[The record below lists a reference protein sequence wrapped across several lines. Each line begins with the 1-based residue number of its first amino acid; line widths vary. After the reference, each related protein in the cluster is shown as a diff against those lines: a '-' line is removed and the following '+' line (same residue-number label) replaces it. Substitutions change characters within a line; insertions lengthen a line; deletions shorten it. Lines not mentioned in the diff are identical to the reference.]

1 MKKPTYPIAD
11 VRLESSRTLSGGQI
25 QREIYT
31 VTIAPGTLADEIEK
45 ADRATFCWWHIIGRL
60 FPPEEA
66 VIAYRDALRAI
77 SQTFGECG
85 IDWTSFDIIS
95 AKVDRPDAWEHHF
108 TVTVTVG
115 VDVLREI

>member
-1 MKKPTYPIAD
+1 MIKTVFPVAD
-11 VRLESSRTLSGGQI
+11 VRLESSRTLPGGQI

-45 ADRATFCWWHIIGRL
+45 ADRATFCWWHIVGRL
-60 FPPEEA
+60 FPPEET

-77 SQTFGECG
+77 SQAFGECG
-85 IDWTSFDIIS
+85 IDWVSFDIIR
-95 AKVDRPDAWEHHF
+95 AKVDRSPAWEHHF

-115 VDVLREI
+115 VDALREI